1 MNQFKI
7 IKISLNLI
15 KFNLLNKILKY
26 LKLKRLAENMIINQM
41 EILINIK
48 VKLIL
53 KYLMKIK
60 YSYKEKTLKKESLK
74 LELIIL

>member
-53 KYLMKIK
+53 KYLMIIK